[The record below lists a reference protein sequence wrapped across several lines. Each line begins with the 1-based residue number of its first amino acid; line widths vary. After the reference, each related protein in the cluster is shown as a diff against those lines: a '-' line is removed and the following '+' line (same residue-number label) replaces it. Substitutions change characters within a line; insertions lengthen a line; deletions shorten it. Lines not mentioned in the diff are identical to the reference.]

1 MVDKLEQ
8 KKLNKTQLF
17 SGSSQDREPTQPQL
31 ENLQSAEETWNG
43 MKPTEEDEFG
53 EFSGQQMDAMVE
65 EVDEFDDFEAAPPV
79 TCPVET
85 NPTAM
90 APDKGTTDEEDEFDD
105 FETAPPATCC
115 PEETNSASTSPETQI
130 QRVLV
135 NLFPL
140 AADAGSVEASNGC
153 PSPLKAVSIGPLWS
167 YVSQLDSTP
176 ALSFSWRHS
185 AANQHFLQ
193 QALRLDS
200 ALQPSVNIKN
210 YFNR

>member
-1 MVDKLEQ
+1 M
-8 KKLNKTQLF
+8 
-17 SGSSQDREPTQPQL
+17 
-31 ENLQSAEETWNG
+31 EETWNAV
-43 MKPTEEDEFG
+43 KPKEEDEFG
-53 EFSGQQMDAMVE
+53 EFSGQQMDVMVE
-65 EVDEFDDFEAAPPV
+65 EEDEFDEFEAAPPV
-79 TCPVET
+79 TCPGEANPSET
-85 NPTAM
+85 
-90 APDKGTTDEEDEFDD
+90 APIKGMTDEEDEFDD
-105 FETAPPATCC
+105 FETAPPATCSS
-115 PEETNSASTSPETQI
+115 EETNPASTSPETQI

-140 AADAGSVEASNGC
+140 AAETGSVEPGNGC

-200 ALQPSVNIKN
+200 TLQPSVIYI
-210 YFNR
+210 YFLINQKILVIFHSQIFVLSIY